1 MKFSRQFLP
10 LFAVVLLVASA
21 FIFVPV
27 SAESSLNIEAVGDHN
42 EYSFASVNGTA
53 TFVVTITND
62 GDADFTSVSIEASFD
77 DPSWQEHVDKNV
89 TFWYSD
95 SNNTGGID
103 IGNLAQGA

>member
-1 MKFSRQFLP
+1 MKYSRQFLP

-53 TFVVTITND
+53 TFVVTSNLQIPFKETYLPL
-62 GDADFTSVSIEASFD
+62 AKLMLEKHLSH
-77 DPSWQEHVDKNV
+77 QE
-89 TFWYSD
+89 SQ
-95 SNNTGGID
+95 NNYI
-103 IGNLAQGA
+103 N